1 MRGHGATRCMRISE
15 ALQIPPSR
23 ACRSF
28 CTAASRSATY
38 VALIWY
44 VYIFLSI
51 RAASAAIVVTQ
62 LPTRPSW
69 HLAGKRFRFPLIRLK
84 CISRFAAVDLWL
96 KNGAFFAAE
105 KRPGVATLANGSRG
119 RIFTWGHGDRSGSG
133 TTGPGA
139 LKIGMLFVWLLAR

>member
-1 MRGHGATRCMRISE
+1 MRGHGATRCMRTSE
-15 ALQIPPSR
+15 APQIPPSR
-23 ACRSF
+23 ACRRF
-28 CTAASRSATY
+28 CTAESRSATY

-44 VYIFLSI
+44 VYVFLSI

-96 KNGAFFAAE
+96 KNGQFS
-105 KRPGVATLANGSRG
+105 KKTRSRNSRKWQP
-119 RIFTWGHGDRSGSG
+119 RIFTWGHGDRPGSG

>member
-1 MRGHGATRCMRISE
+1 MRGHGATRCMRTSE
-15 ALQIPPSR
+15 APQIPPSR
-23 ACRSF
+23 ACRRF
-28 CTAASRSATY
+28 CTAESRSATY

-44 VYIFLSI
+44 VYVFLSI

-84 CISRFAAVDLWL
+84 RISRFAAVDLWL

-105 KRPGVATLANGSRG
+105 KRPGVATLANGSHAFLHGDMGTGRVRELLVRG
-119 RIFTWGHGDRSGSG
+119 R
-133 TTGPGA
+133 
-139 LKIGMLFVWLLAR
+139 